1 MTTITHRIAAATS
14 IALGS
19 AALAVGVAATTAP
32 VAAAATF
39 QETCVNSPGSYG
51 IGAVRGVYS
60 TEKRGLDR
68 YEVCKV
74 YTATD
79 ALAGTMY
86 VPNYGYYN
94 FAVPVSPLPLSV
106 EQPPKPARPTPTVT
120 PPPLSIRK

>member
-1 MTTITHRIAAATS
+1 MNTITHRVAAAAT
-14 IALGS
+14 IVLGS
-19 AALAVGVAATTAP
+19 AALAVGAAATTAP

-39 QETCVNSPGSYG
+39 QETCINSPGLYG

-74 YTATD
+74 YTA
-79 ALAGTMY
+79 ANVLAGTTY

-94 FAVPVSPLPLSV
+94 FAVPVTPPPLSV
-106 EQPPKPARPTPTVT
+106 EQPPNTPRPTPTVA
-120 PPPLSIRK
+120 PPLSIRK